1 MKEITLALH
10 EDIYQK
16 LEHYAIA
23 RGLTTEEAVRFLI
36 RDILAGGM
44 FNQGISGISIPVPLT
59 PPPALKDPWDM
70 LYNMLAAMG
79 IIRCEDCSK
88 KLTAEE
94 IKVNNTK
101 CFTCKPD
108 VRDMEF

>member
-36 RDILAGGM
+36 GDILAGGM

-59 PPPALKDPWDM
+59 PPPAQKDPWDM
-70 LYNMLAAMG
+70 LYDLMAATG

-88 KLTAEE
+88 KLTAKE
-94 IKVNNTK
+94 IRVNTIK
-101 CFTCKPD
+101 CFACKPD
-108 VRDMEF
+108 ISDMEF